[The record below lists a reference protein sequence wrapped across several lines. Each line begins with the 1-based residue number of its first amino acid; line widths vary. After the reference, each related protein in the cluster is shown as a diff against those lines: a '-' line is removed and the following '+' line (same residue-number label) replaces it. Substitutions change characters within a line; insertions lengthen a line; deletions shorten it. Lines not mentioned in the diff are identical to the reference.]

1 MPILDLG
8 HEADPVLTR
17 VVDEDKVRWW
27 KKKNLRYLYFLLY
40 PTCMGIEITSG
51 FDSQMI
57 NGLQFIPTWNKYFG
71 EHSVDATGK
80 DVWAI
85 AGPLL
90 GMISASYNLGA
101 IFAVPVVPWVAQKV
115 GRRWSIFIGSVFQ
128 CVGAVIQGFSQHVGM
143 YIVARMILGFG
154 IVFCLVSGSSML
166 GELSYPKERPF
177 MTSMFNAS
185 WFVGSLIASGIVVE
199 TAKISNDWGWRIP
212 SLLQCVPSLVQ
223 IVLIFFIPESPRYL
237 ISKDRRDEAFEILVK
252 YHAEGDRES
261 IFVKAEMVQIE
272 TTIQLEAEVAKQ
284 SWWDMVATPGMRRR
298 TSLAAAMGLFTQW
311 SGNTLI
317 SFYLGKILVMIGYTD
332 THTKTM
338 INLGNTAWSFVNG
351 TAIALISPRF
361 KRRTMFL
368 TGAIGMLAV
377 YVSWTIG
384 MQQTMKGLEPGNK
397 PNKAAGI
404 AVLFFIYFY
413 SPWYNIGNNAL
424 AYTYMVELFPYAER
438 SRGIAVEQFFVRG
451 AGFFTTFV
459 NPIGMD
465 NAGWK
470 YLIMYIV
477 MILLEICT
485 IYFFYPETQGRTL
498 EELAFLFEDEAVA
511 EKAVMAV
518 EKTIHH
524 EGGDYRDGGEKG
536 VDIVGHVEET
546 TPEKK

>member
-1 MPILDLG
+1 MGIINLGRETDPI
-8 HEADPVLTR
+8 LTR
-17 VVDEDKVRWW
+17 VVEEDKVRWW
-27 KKKNLRYLYFLLY
+27 KKRNLRYLYLLLY

-57 NGLQFIPTWNKYFG
+57 NGLQLINPWNKYFG
-71 EHSVDATGK
+71 REIVDSTGK
-80 DVWAI
+80 PSYAV

-90 GMISASYNLGA
+90 GMISSAYNLGA
-101 IFAVPVVPWVAQKV
+101 ILAVPIVPWVAQKW
-115 GRRWSIFIGSVFQ
+115 GRRWSIFIGSCFQ
-128 CVGAVIQGFSQHVGM
+128 CVGAVLQCFSVNSGM

-154 IVFCLVSGSSML
+154 IVFCIVSGSAML
-166 GELSYPKERPF
+166 GELAYPKERPI

-199 TAKISNDWGWRIP
+199 TAKINGDWAWRLP
-212 SLLQCVPSLVQ
+212 SVLQCCPSLVQ
-223 IVLIFFIPESPRYL
+223 MTLVFFLPESPRYL
-237 ISKDRRDEAFEILVK
+237 ISKDRREEAFNILVK
-252 YHAEGDRES
+252 YHAEGDRDS
-261 IFVKAEMVQIE
+261 LFVKAEMVQIE
-272 TTIQLEAEVAKQ
+272 TTIKAEMEVAKQ

-298 TSLAAAMGLFTQW
+298 TCLAAAMGVFTQW

-332 THTKTM
+332 TYTKTM
-338 INLGNTAWSFVNG
+338 FNLGNTAWSFING

-368 TGAIGMLAV
+368 TGAFGMLAV
-377 YVSWTIG
+377 YIAWTVA
-384 MQQTMKGLEPGNK
+384 MQRAILALDTKV

-404 AVLFFIYFY
+404 TVLFFIFFY

-438 SRGIAVEQFFVRG
+438 SRGISIEQFFVRS
-451 AGFFTTFV
+451 AGFFTTFI

-465 NAGWK
+465 GAGWK
-470 YLIMYIV
+470 YLIMYIA
-477 MILLEICT
+477 MICLEIIT

-498 EELAFLFEDEAVA
+498 EELAFLFEDEALA
-511 EKAVMAV
+511 EKAVVAV

-524 EGGDYRDGGEKG
+524 ESVDDDFVGEPG
-536 VDIVGHVEET
+536 VEVGHVEEAL
-546 TPEKK
+546 PKKVG